1 MDPDPRHG
9 DLIALF
15 TDLNEQAVLNEVCRL
30 LDTEDSPLTI
40 LESCQH
46 ALRHVGEHY
55 QDGRYYLSGL
65 MMAGEIM
72 RQVSEMLQTAFEKRI
87 YESASGR
94 IVLGTVQGDIHDI
107 GKNLIGAI
115 LRCHGFELIDLGVDV
130 PPAMFLKATE
140 EYAPHIIGMSGLLTV
155 SYEAMRE
162 TVDLLRKNVEKGG
175 LAVPIIIGGGSINSK
190 VNKFVG
196 SDYWAPDAMTGAKM
210 CQRLRDSRETV
221 PPQMWGAS
229 RV

>member
-1 MDPDPRHG
+1 MDPDPRHRE
-9 DLIALF
+9 LIALF
-15 TDLNEQAVLNEVCRL
+15 TDLNEQAVLNEVRRL

-40 LESCQH
+40 LESCQN

-72 RQVSEMLQTAFEKRI
+72 RQVSEMLQSAFEKRI
-87 YESASGR
+87 YGSASGR

-130 PPAMFLKATE
+130 PPVKFLKATE
-140 EYAPHIIGMSGLLTV
+140 EFAPNVIGMSGLLTV
-155 SYEAMRE
+155 SYDAMRE
-162 TVDLLRKNVEKGG
+162 TVDLLRRNTEKGG
-175 LAVPIIIGGGSINSK
+175 HAVPIIIGGGSINSK

-210 CQRLRDSRETV
+210 CQRLLDSREAV
-221 PPQMWGAS
+221 FPQTLEAL
-229 RV
+229 RL